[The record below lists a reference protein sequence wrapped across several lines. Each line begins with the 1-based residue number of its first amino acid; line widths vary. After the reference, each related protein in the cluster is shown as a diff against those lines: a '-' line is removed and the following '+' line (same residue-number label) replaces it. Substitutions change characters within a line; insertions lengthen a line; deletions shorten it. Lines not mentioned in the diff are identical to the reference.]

1 MALKG
6 LGLPCM
12 GSKRKIAGNII
23 NTLVR
28 RHPEATEF
36 YDVFGGGGA
45 MSFLAIQHP
54 NIKTVY
60 YNEYNKGLTELVKWV
75 QNLPK
80 DPELYKLGNILP
92 DECYKWISREEFNE
106 LKVGDTWYNAL
117 VRCCWS
123 FGNDGHSYMFG
134 KDVEPIKKLAHNVVV
149 YKDIGALTELNK
161 TIGII
166 IPKEIIHV
174 KCLHNSLHNRRVTLQ
189 NSIRKYKR
197 VAELE
202 QLERLQQL
210 EQLQQLCQLQQLNVS
225 NLDYR
230 EVKFNKG
237 AIIYCDP
244 PYEATSEYVDEFD
257 SKAFYKWFGELNQPA
272 YFSSYENAGGF
283 QCIKEIPKI
292 GLISARE
299 GRKVKLEKLYWNGK

>member
-1 MALKG
+1 MALKA
-6 LGLPCM
+6 LGLPYM
-12 GSKRKIAGNII
+12 GSKRKIAHNII

-54 NIKTVY
+54 NIKKVY
-60 YNEYNKGLTELVKWV
+60 YNEFNKGLTELIKWV

-92 DECYKWISREEFNE
+92 DECYKWVSREDFNK

-117 VRCCWS
+117 IRCCWS
-123 FGNDGHSYMFG
+123 FGNDGDNYMFG

-149 YKDIGALTELNK
+149 YKDKEALTKLRGLLNTPFPY
-161 TIGII
+161 TI
-166 IPKEIIHV
+166 
-174 KCLHNSLHNRRVTLQ
+174 
-189 NSIRKYKR
+189 
-197 VAELE
+197 
-202 QLERLQQL
+202 LERSNLHTRRLSLQSIVKKQTRKTELQQL
-210 EQLQQLCQLQQLNVS
+210 EQLHVT

-230 EVKFNKG
+230 DVKFDEG

-244 PYEATSEYVDEFD
+244 PYEATSEYVDKFD
-257 SKAFYKWFGELNQPA
+257 SQAFYKWFRELKQPA

-292 GLISARE
+292 GLRSAGE
-299 GRKVKLEKLYWNGK
+299 GRKLKLEKLYWNGVN